1 MRASTID
8 RIVKAKSGIKLDLS
22 LGGQPDPTAVSIA
35 DLKMDPL
42 KIPFPVPTGSVHTV
56 VMVHLLEYLDPA
68 QFFRWM
74 DELHRVM
81 RPGGLVFAS
90 GPYGGDESQGWL
102 SDPTHR
108 LRIVEQSFSWLDPRF
123 PFYALHPSIG
133 RPTPRPW
140 HVLQARRAPGTH
152 GTVSYEVILS
162 AQVSGGNGNGHRR
175 PRRSKD

>member
-1 MRASTID
+1 MTRRHRAL
-8 RIVKAKSGIKLDLS
+8 VQAKSGIKLDLS
-22 LGGQPDPTAVSIA
+22 LGGQPDANAVTVA

-42 KIPFPVPTGSVHTV
+42 RIPFPVPDATVHTA

-108 LRIVEQSFSWLDPRF
+108 TRIIEQSFSWFDPRM

-133 RPTPRPW
+133 RPTPKPW

-162 AQVSGGNGNGHRR
+162 AQVSAATNGNGHR
-175 PRRSKD
+175 PRRSR